1 MKKLMYCLF
10 ICVKK
15 ITQTPNKGLYMVIK
29 FYNNSDCERAF
40 TCIHLAFKNRQ
51 QCCSFVLHSFQHILK
66 EM

>member
-40 TCIHLAFKNRQ
+40 TSIHLAFKNRPLLLI
-51 QCCSFVLHSFQHILK
+51 CVA
-66 EM
+66 

>member
-10 ICVKK
+10 ICVKN

-40 TCIHLAFKNRQ
+40 TCIHLAFKNRPLLLI
-51 QCCSFVLHSFQHILK
+51 CVA
-66 EM
+66 